1 MEIPEVAE
9 SAREVVIDE
18 PQRAAKALQ
27 AVFQVDAGGI
37 LDVVP
42 RRLDQPRHLPQ
53 LGVHPAGA
61 LGERGV
67 VEQDLPGET
76 GGQDLGV
83 VLEALLPGPYLF
95 ELEQPR
101 SDVGLQGGPLEPFS
115 VGQPG
120 GVNGRQP
127 AGEPA
132 ERPDLAVNRLAAEVL
147 DEIVVQVDTVERCG
161 RGVDF
166 VEVRQI
172 LVDEVRKGFG

>member
-1 MEIPEVAE
+1 MEIAEVAE
-9 SAREVVIDE
+9 GARQVVVDE
-18 PQRAAKALQ
+18 PQRAAEALQ
-27 AVFQVDAGGI
+27 AVFQVDARGI
-37 LDVVP
+37 LDVVA
-42 RRLDQPRHLPQ
+42 RRLHQPGHLPQ

-61 LGERGV
+61 LGERRV
-67 VEQDLPGET
+67 VEQHLPGEA

-83 VLEALLPGPYLF
+83 VLEALLPGPDLF

-101 SDVGLQGGPLEPFS
+101 PDVRLQRGPLEPLG

-120 GVNGRQP
+120 GVNGRQAP
-127 AGEPA
+127 GEPA
-132 ERPDLAVNRLAAEVL
+132 EGADLAVDRLAAEVL
-147 DEIVVQVDTVERCG
+147 DEIVVQVDTVERRG